1 MKFLCWNCHG
11 LGNPTTVQEL
21 EQLLVANNPDI
32 IFLSETKINAN
43 DFQRVQNK
51 YRLQNELAVSFKGRS
66 GGLALMWKNGVDDT
80 IQNYSKFHIDSLVQY
95 ENNKNVHFTSFYGNA
110 SPSLRSSLWDML
122 RRIGG
127 SVREDLVVGGIL
139 MLF

>member
-1 MKFLCWNCHG
+1 
-11 LGNPTTVQEL
+11 
-21 EQLLVANNPDI
+21 
-32 IFLSETKINAN
+32 
-43 DFQRVQNK
+43 
-51 YRLQNELAVSFKGRS
+51 
-66 GGLALMWKNGVDDT
+66 MWKNGVDDT

-127 SVREDLVVGGIL
+127 KARSQMNKFKDLVDELALLDINPIKDFNAIL
-139 MLF
+139 NDAETEGRCRKARSQMNKFKDLMDELALLDINPIKDGLLGLM